1 MLGLFPNPV
10 KDVLTVIGGDVA
22 LNDPFEVLDVTGKRV
37 LQGTLTRG
45 HVDVSS
51 LNTGVYVLSV
61 RSGTAMSRQQFVK
74 AAFPEP

>member
-1 MLGLFPNPV
+1 M
-10 KDVLTVIGGDVA
+10 A
-22 LNDPFEVLDVTGKRV
+22 A
-37 LQGTLTRG
+37 GTLTRG

-74 AAFPEP
+74 E